1 MLQRSPTYILDRP
14 GVDGVARWLDSKLP
28 SDVAYDVTRWKNVLL
43 GMVLFDFCRR
53 FPELA
58 KKMMVA
64 GVRKSLG
71 PEFDVDTHFTPSY
84 FPWDQRLCLVPDGDL
99 FTAIKEGRVDV
110 VTDHIETFTETGL
123 QLKSGAMLDADL
135 VVTATGLKVLLL
147 GNVQLT
153 VDGRRI
159 DVAKTMNYKG
169 TMLSD
174 VPNLAIAL
182 GYTNASWTLK
192 CDLVCEYV
200 CRLLNY
206 MDRKGYRSCAPR
218 LEDGGITE
226 EPLLGFSS
234 GYVQRALDQLP
245 KQGSKA
251 PWKLYQNYFLDLVG
265 LRYGSLD
272 DGVLD
277 FTRA

>member
-1 MLQRSPTYILDRP
+1 M
-14 GVDGVARWLDSKLP
+14 A
-28 SDVAYDVTRWKNVLL
+28 
-43 GMVLFDFCRR
+43 LFTFCRR

-64 GVRKSLG
+64 GVKKSLG
-71 PEFDVDTHFTPSY
+71 KDFDVDTHFTPSY

-99 FTAIKEGRVDV
+99 FDAIKNGTVDV

-123 QLKSGAMLDADL
+123 QLKSGAKLDADL

-147 GNVQLT
+147 GDVKLA
-153 VDGRRI
+153 VDGRPI

-200 CRLLNY
+200 CRLLNH
-206 MDRKGYRSCAPR
+206 MERNGYRSCTPR
-218 LEDGGITE
+218 LKDSNITE

-234 GYVQRALDQLP
+234 GYVQRALEQLP

-251 PWKLYQNYFLDLVG
+251 PWKLYQNYLLDLLG
-265 LRYGSLD
+265 LRYGSVE

-277 FTRA
+277 FSRT